1 LPLAC
6 HVEGRGAMRKTGM
19 LVAMVAVMVALFA
32 TAAYAATIE
41 GNDNANALFETLGDD
56 RMFGFDG
63 FDVLDANNYGGDTD
77 ILRGGAGNDHLL
89 ANDGETRDTVYG
101 GRGFDMCVVNAR
113 SEIGGGCERV
123 RVR

>member
-1 LPLAC
+1 MLPPSHTRRRGSRLPLTR
-6 HVEGRGAMRKTGM
+6 HVGGRGAMRKTGM

-63 FDVLDANNYGGDTD
+63 LDVPAAHHYGGEPATFPCSSSDAD
-77 ILRGGAGNDHLL
+77 PDP
-89 ANDGETRDTVYG
+89 
-101 GRGFDMCVVNAR
+101 
-113 SEIGGGCERV
+113 
-123 RVR
+123 

>member
-1 LPLAC
+1 
-6 HVEGRGAMRKTGM
+6 MRKTGM

-63 FDVLDANNYGGDTD
+63 GDVLDANNFGGDTD
-77 ILRGGAGNDHLL
+77 RLRGGPGNDHLL

-101 GRGFDMCVVNAR
+101 GPGIDMCVVNAP